1 MTYEYQMALKKNDEE
16 HTLHKHASFA
26 VFSTILTRFCD
37 CRHKLLEVVETVL
50 LEMIK
55 TNQKGG

>member
-1 MTYEYQMALKKNDEE
+1 MVLKKIEKYLEE
-16 HTLHKHASFA
+16 HTLHKHASFT
-26 VFSTILTRFCD
+26 VFSTILPRFCD